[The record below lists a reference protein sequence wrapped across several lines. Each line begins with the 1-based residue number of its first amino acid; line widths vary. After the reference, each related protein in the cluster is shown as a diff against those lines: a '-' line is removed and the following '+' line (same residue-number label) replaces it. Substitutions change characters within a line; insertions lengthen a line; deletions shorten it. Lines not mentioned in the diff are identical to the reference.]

1 MVNIPSL
8 NDQFVVQSSKPLPKS
23 VHSVC
28 GMSVYKQDKLSWLQ
42 QSVTS
47 ILEQTVQPCLYVI
60 VIDGDVDEDIS
71 LYLNEIER
79 NNQNVVLVHGM
90 HNLGLSTCMN
100 FIIDWT
106 LPLNPTYFFR
116 MDSDDISI
124 SHRFEKQIQLLEK
137 HKDIDVLGSALW
149 EIDGDGNKLGVR
161 CLPTKHTV
169 LIKSLSRRCPI
180 NHPTVVMRY
189 TIFEKGFRY
198 LNNMRNTEDY
208 FFWITLAHAGF
219 KFANIREPLLNF
231 RRLGYFYERRGRSL
245 SINEFRA
252 RLLAMKLLNQRS
264 ARNYLYANV
273 VLVLRFMPAPV
284 IKCAYKID
292 RFLLKTIIGHD

>member
-1 MVNIPSL
+1 MEKRNLKDDNFIVQNSHELPRNI
-8 NDQFVVQSSKPLPKS
+8 F
-23 VHSVC
+23 SVC
-28 GMSVYKQDKLSWLQ
+28 GMSVYKMDKLNWVEQ
-42 QSVTS
+42 AVNS
-47 ILEQTVQPCLYVI
+47 ILTQTLSPSLFVI
-60 VIDGDVDEDIS
+60 VIDGDVDENIS
-71 LYLNEIER
+71 LYLNNIER
-79 NNQNVVLVHGM
+79 KNKHVILIHGLK
-90 HNLGLSTCMN
+90 NLGLSTCMN
-100 FIIDWT
+100 FIIGWT

-124 SHRFEKQIQLLEK
+124 PHRFEKQIQLLEK

-149 EIDGDGNKLGVR
+149 EIDADGNKLGMR

-198 LNNMRNTEDY
+198 LKDMRNTEDY

-273 VLVLRFMPAPV
+273 VLVLRFMPAPI
-284 IKCAYKID
+284 IKLAYKID